1 MGFQTQIR
9 GTKHLFVGTD
19 NITIN
24 TNPMAIGCGDW
35 CESDWRNTPDF
46 PFKSIFW
53 SSLCVQCTCRGKLR
67 IYTSCMC
74 FIVPWPPKRGRL
86 DCFVLLCCLSP
97 VCTKSSKKA
106 IGCQIKHVDFSFKWI
121 ALPQECEE
129 IDKTPPTRTHIQKQ
143 QRSRNQAPPM
153 KLCQGFPYKKEKRPE
168 YTAQQSG
175 RRSRYHW
182 QGHKHTCGTSAD
194 GVGTTVHPKKKR
206 QTTLWHRICLR
217 GRAQAECTHS
227 QTTRTSN
234 KRHRIAQY
242 YIRFGCII

>member
-121 ALPQECEE
+121 VLPQECEE

-153 KLCQGFPYKKEKRPE
+153 KLCQGFPYKKEKPPRAHCATVRP
-168 YTAQQSG
+168 
-175 RRSRYHW
+175 
-182 QGHKHTCGTSAD
+182 
-194 GVGTTVHPKKKR
+194 
-206 QTTLWHRICLR
+206 TLQISL
-217 GRAQAECTHS
+217 
-227 QTTRTSN
+227 TRTQTYMWNVSWWRWN
-234 KRHRIAQY
+234 YGASEKEEADNFVASYLSARTRSGWMHTFANHAHKQ
-242 YIRFGCII
+242 